1 MAETKRNWYVLRAV
15 SGKEAKVKEYI
26 EAELKH
32 NELLSKYV
40 FQVFIPTEKHATL
53 RNGKRV
59 VKEKIALPG
68 YVLIEAE
75 LKGDTAHTLRFV
87 PNVLGFL
94 GGLDHPTPV
103 KQSDINRMF
112 GSAEESEIVDEVA
125 IPYIVNDTVK
135 VTDGPFSGFT
145 GVIEEVNTEKHKL
158 KVMVKIFG
166 RKTPLELSFMQV
178 TKE

>member
-1 MAETKRNWYVLRAV
+1 MAETQRNWYVLRAV

-75 LKGDTAHTLRFV
+75 LKGDTAHTLRFM

>member
-26 EAELKH
+26 EAKLKH

-75 LKGDTAHTLRFV
+75 LKGDTAHTLRFM

>member
-75 LKGDTAHTLRFV
+75 LKGDTAHTLRFM

-103 KQSDINRMF
+103 KQSDISRMF

>member
-26 EAELKH
+26 EAQLNH

-75 LKGDTAHTLRFV
+75 LKGDTAHTLRFM